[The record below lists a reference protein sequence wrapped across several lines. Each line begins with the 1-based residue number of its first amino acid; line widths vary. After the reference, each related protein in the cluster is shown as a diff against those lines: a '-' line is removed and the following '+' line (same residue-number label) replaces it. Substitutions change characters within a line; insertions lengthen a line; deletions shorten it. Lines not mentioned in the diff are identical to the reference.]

1 VLPRATRA
9 GAAQVAERIQATL
22 ATVPLIGPDGQ
33 PWPVP
38 TVSQGVA
45 CFPDHATS
53 AALLAD
59 VADPALSIAKAPRRN
74 SIVVAARAEPP
85 NGLSDVGERRLE
97 VRR

>member
-1 VLPRATRA
+1 MPRATRA

-22 ATVPLIGPDGQ
+22 AAVPLIGSDGR
-33 PWPVP
+33 PWPTP

-59 VADPALSIAKAPRRN
+59 VAAQALSTAKAPRRN

-97 VRR
+97 VRS